1 MKTSKCCGRCFYAG
15 KPFRVNGIPKDGRL
29 VVCKHPQNH
38 ISKAYINN
46 SRHQYNVKLPCFWP
60 RNRVFGRVQNRDGSW
75 RPDVPLWFMRAVG
88 FFFRLSWLTL
98 SNRVLF
104 RALDLDNSG
113 VRLPAAERWH
123 MFVLQNVAY
132 WGQYAELS
140 DEDKRGG
147 E

>member
-15 KPFRVNGIPKDGRL
+15 KPFRVEEHPDIPRL
-29 VVCKHPQNH
+29 VACGHPQDH
-38 ISKAYINN
+38 ISGTYLDCAKAYW
-46 SRHQYNVKLPCFWP
+46 SEQSCFWP

-75 RPDVPLWFMRAVG
+75 RPDVPLWFLRAGG
-88 FFFRLSWLTL
+88 FFFRFAWLTL

-104 RALDLDNSG
+104 RALALDNAG
-113 VRLPAAERWH
+113 VRLPALERWH

-132 WGQYAELS
+132 WDQYAELS